1 MVTITAVKFTN
12 YKTFKRFSVSLTGFN
27 VIVGPNNAGKSTVI
41 GALKLLSEGIKKAN
55 AKKATPIKDAYDKSV
70 FGYELDLTQAPIA
83 TENVFYNYDDSS
95 PAIIR
100 FSLSNNAFITIF
112 FPSAG
117 ICLMHVE
124 SDEFIIKSPKD
135 FKQYVSINI
144 GFVPI
149 LSPVENHE
157 QLFQKE
163 AARLAISSP
172 KASRNFRNIW
182 FHYDDDFEEFRELIT
197 STWPGMDINRPELDY
212 SRSPTALNMFCPEDR
227 ILREIYW
234 AGYGF
239 QIWCQMLT
247 YIIKNKDAT
256 LFIIDE
262 PDIYLHSDLQRQLLG
277 ILKDLGP
284 AIVIATHST
293 EIITE
298 ADLSD
303 ILIINKNFASAKRI
317 KDPFQ
322 LRELFKVLGSSLNP
336 ILTQIAKTKRVLFVE
351 GKDFVLFSKIARILN
366 LKEVANRT
374 DFAVVPVEGFNP
386 TKLRSFK
393 DGIEKTMGYSV
404 VSAVIFD
411 RDYRSEN
418 EVQQELI
425 ELRKGNYFAH
435 IYSFKE
441 LENILLIP
449 TAIEAAT
456 VKKLENYNERTGAT
470 KSFDLKINEFLLE
483 ITEEFRPNTLAQLSS
498 HQLKFERTLN
508 RGVDDAILLQQINKN
523 FDANWKVLEDRLKL
537 VPGKEFLSTIN
548 KHLQEIYHV
557 SLTPAN
563 ILDQVTKSMLP
574 YEVVDLMMNLNNLRK
589 QNSLDEA
596 AEVA

>member
-12 YKTFKRFSVSLTGFN
+12 YKTFKKFSVSLTDFN
-27 VIVGPNNAGKSTVI
+27 IIVGPNNAGKSTVI

-55 AKKATPIKDAYDKSV
+55 AKKPNPIRDIDDKLV
-70 FGYELDLTQAPIA
+70 FGYELDLSQAPIA
-83 TENVFYNYDDSS
+83 TENVFYNYDDTT

-100 FSLSNNAFITIF
+100 FTLSNNAFITIF
-112 FPSAG
+112 FPSVG
-117 ICLMHVE
+117 SCLMYVE
-124 SDEFIIKSPKD
+124 SEEFAIRSPKD

-182 FHYDDDFEEFRELIT
+182 FHYGDDFDEFKELIN
-197 STWPGMDINRPELDY
+197 STWPGMDIQRPEPDFTQT
-212 SRSPTALNMFCPEDR
+212 PTVLNMFCPEDR
-227 ILREIYW
+227 ILREIFW

-277 ILKDLGP
+277 ILKELGP

-303 ILIINKNFASAKRI
+303 ILIINKTFASARRI
-317 KDPFQ
+317 KDPSQ

-336 ILTQIAKTKRVLFVE
+336 VLTQIAKTKRVLFVE
-351 GKDFVLFSKIARILN
+351 GKDFAILSKLARILGF
-366 LKEVANRT
+366 KDVANRT
-374 DFAVVPVEGFNP
+374 HFAVVPVEGFNP
-386 TKLRSFK
+386 AKLRSFK
-393 DGIEKTMGYSV
+393 EGIEKTMGYPI

-411 RDYRSEN
+411 RDYRSDN
-418 EVQQELI
+418 EVIHELND
-425 ELRKGNYFAH
+425 LNRGNFFAH
-435 IYSFKE
+435 IHSFKE

-449 TAIEAAT
+449 AAIQKAIE
-456 VKKLENYNERTGAT
+456 KKIKNSNERTGDCKT
-470 KSFDLKINEFLLE
+470 FDIGMNELLTTLTDEFKSNIFG
-483 ITEEFRPNTLAQLSS
+483 QLSS
-498 HQLKFERTLN
+498 HQLKFERSN
-508 RGVDDAILLQQINKN
+508 NKGVDDSSMLQQINRT
-523 FDANWKVLEDRLKL
+523 FDDKWKSLDDRLKM
-537 VPGKEFLSTIN
+537 VPGKEFITAINKYLQENYQISLTHSNIVDQISKQMLST
-548 KHLQEIYHV
+548 EIV
-557 SLTPAN
+557 A
-563 ILDQVTKSMLP
+563 
-574 YEVVDLMMNLNNLRK
+574 LMTQLNELRR
-589 QNSLDEA
+589 QHSNDEDT
-596 AEVA
+596 